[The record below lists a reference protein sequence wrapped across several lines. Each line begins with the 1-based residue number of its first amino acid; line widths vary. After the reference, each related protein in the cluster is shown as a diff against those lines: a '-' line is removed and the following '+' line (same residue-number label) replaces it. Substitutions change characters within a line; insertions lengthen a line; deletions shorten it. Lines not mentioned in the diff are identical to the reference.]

1 MTVTHDVKTK
11 QILVCPFSTRNIG
24 AGLSA
29 PPGSALL
36 LPKRK
41 HLPFSCLLSIFLKIF
56 TK

>member
-11 QILVCPFSTRNIG
+11 QILVCPFSTRNIS
-24 AGLSA
+24 ASPSA

-41 HLPFSCLLSIFLKIF
+41 HLPFSYRL
-56 TK
+56 